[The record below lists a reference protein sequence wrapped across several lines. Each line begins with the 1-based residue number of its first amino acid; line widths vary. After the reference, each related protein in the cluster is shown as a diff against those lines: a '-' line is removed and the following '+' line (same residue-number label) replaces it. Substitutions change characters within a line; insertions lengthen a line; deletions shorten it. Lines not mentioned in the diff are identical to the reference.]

1 MKPRFFI
8 LIPIIFLFSCGKK
21 TPDELIAGKWRMD
34 KDATVHRSPE
44 YKNDHTYSFI
54 DVPTG
59 KETPKGSW
67 KFMNGGKQLVCVD
80 SAGKESSENIITLNA
95 DSLVTESSGLVFVSY
110 REK

>member
-1 MKPRFFI
+1 MQFI
-8 LIPIIFLFSCGKK
+8 LSSM
-21 TPDELIAGKWRMD
+21 ELN
-34 KDATVHRSPE
+34 ATE